1 MSCVDSR
8 VIRKRLQS
16 EFLQPYFGF
25 TSRWDYLIFPSAKIS
40 LNLSNRLCADRTG
53 EIEMAKIVVVDDE
66 TMICKYLANR
76 LRKDG
81 HEVKVSETGDG
92 AIDLGHLF
100 KPDIVIADICLNSDY
115 SGLEVIEAIQSVN
128 KNVKIIAIT
137 AFPTK
142 ELYYHLNT
150 ASIESLL
157 IKPFSLSKISE
168 TVRQV
173 AFPTIYPTDFSDN

>member
-25 TSRWDYLIFPSAKIS
+25 TSRWDYIIFPSAKIS
-40 LNLSNRLCADRTG
+40 LNLRNRLCADRTG

-115 SGLEVIEAIQSVN
+115 L
-128 KNVKIIAIT
+128 
-137 AFPTK
+137 
-142 ELYYHLNT
+142 
-150 ASIESLL
+150 SL
-157 IKPFSLSKISE
+157 IHI
-168 TVRQV
+168 
-173 AFPTIYPTDFSDN
+173 